1 VRNVLVEIGVKSATN
16 ALTTVMIGSVGLLVV
31 GLVYRRYR
39 GTLVGIV
46 GSVSRVTADAF
57 RNSYQASKAYGHD
70 IWSSTVKKAESYNP
84 VTAVRKWK
92 PPSMPSVPSLPSSL
106 TPWKK
111 NPTSSVPPSSP
122 SPSSSSS
129 TSSSSSSVSDGTKKA
144 FGDTSKR
151 VHDAWKK
158 LQTHSTP
165 SASSPPAT
173 TSSKMSSFPS
183 PTPSESSGTGGS
195 LPDAKFSMSKLSS
208 SVSSTFSNLSS
219 SVSSSLSSLQK
230 DYLPQ
235 SKSSD
240 EKEDEKKD
248 HRKDEKKDEKKDS
261 SKPTTDSS
269 SRWSILPSN
278 INIFPSDRISAL
290 SFSSIEKTIEKLK
303 SSSNPS
309 SVNQSSDSPQEK
321 SPISHKD
328 KEETSNNNEEVKSPS
343 TSWKDDLTSFW
354 KKKK

>member
-57 RNSYQASKAYGHD
+57 RNSYQASKAYTHD
-70 IWSSTVKKAESYNP
+70 IWSSTIKKAESYNP

-92 PPSMPSVPSLPSSL
+92 PPSMPSLPSLPSSL

-122 SPSSSSS
+122 SP
-129 TSSSSSSVSDGTKKA
+129 SSSSSSVSDGTKKA

-183 PTPSESSGTGGS
+183 PNPSESSGTVGS
-195 LPDAKFSMSKLSS
+195 LPDAKSSVSKLSS

-248 HRKDEKKDEKKDS
+248 QRKDEKKDS

-269 SRWSILPSN
+269 SRWSVLPSN
-278 INIFPSDRISAL
+278 INIFPSDEISAL

-303 SSSNPS
+303 SPSNPS
-309 SVNQSSDSPQEK
+309 SVNQSSESPQEK
-321 SPISHKD
+321 SPINHKD
-328 KEETSNNNEEVKSPS
+328 KEETSKTNEEVKS
-343 TSWKDDLTSFW
+343 TSWKDDLTSFSFW